1 MISAFLAEWLGALNI
16 HGNGDQITSHAA
28 LFLLWA
34 QINQID
40 FSLIQLLKHILLLK
54 VALRG
59 LQRDTI
65 GMHTPNPA
73 VF

>member
-1 MISAFLAEWLGALNI
+1 MNGAFLAEWLGALNI

-34 QINQID
+34 LINQID
-40 FSLIQLLKHILLLK
+40 LSLIQLLKHILLLK

-59 LQRDTI
+59 LQQVSLGTN
-65 GMHTPNPA
+65 TPNQA